1 MNRIKNNLKL
11 KIKRLNKNTN
21 FKKMNTKDTKE
32 NLIIKTL
39 EDSELEE
46 IEVIVVEEVEAM
58 ETEEDME
65 IEEAVVDI
73 DLEEIA
79 EEVEDNIIIDM
90 RVEIVAMEEKNG
102 EMNREI
108 MKMNNMITKM
118 TLLKIKNKKK

>member
-1 MNRIKNNLKL
+1 
-11 KIKRLNKNTN
+11 
-21 FKKMNTKDTKE
+21 MNTKDTKE

-108 MKMNNMITKM
+108 MKMNKMITKM
-118 TLLKIKNKKK
+118 ILLKIKNKKK